1 MAKWCKKLL
10 GLAAI
15 GTAVAGL
22 IYYFKKNDTCEDDE
36 FSEDFEDED
45 FDLDIDLK
53 PVSDREYVPLT
64 PSPNPEDGSG
74 EEDKEV
80 PKEEEAPKEEA
91 DASQA
96 AKDDDEDDE

>member
-1 MAKWCKKLL
+1 M
-10 GLAAI
+10 
-15 GTAVAGL
+15 
-22 IYYFKKNDTCEDDE
+22 
-36 FSEDFEDED
+36 DFEDED
-45 FDLDIDLK
+45 FDLDSDLK

-64 PSPNPEDGSG
+64 PSANPEDGSG

>member
-1 MAKWCKKLL
+1 M
-10 GLAAI
+10 
-15 GTAVAGL
+15 L
-22 IYYFKKNDTCEDDE
+22 ICSLHGSTLKISELHGFRYYFKKNDTCEDDE

-45 FDLDIDLK
+45 FDLDSDLK

-64 PSPNPEDGSG
+64 PSANPEDGSG